1 MYYLTVDGGIFFNA
15 ENVTVVVLILNIETD
30 IIGSQAMSISS
41 LSSLLPH

>member
-1 MYYLTVDGGIFFNA
+1 MHSLTVDVGIFSYA
-15 ENVTVVVLILNIETD
+15 ENVTVVVSISNIETD